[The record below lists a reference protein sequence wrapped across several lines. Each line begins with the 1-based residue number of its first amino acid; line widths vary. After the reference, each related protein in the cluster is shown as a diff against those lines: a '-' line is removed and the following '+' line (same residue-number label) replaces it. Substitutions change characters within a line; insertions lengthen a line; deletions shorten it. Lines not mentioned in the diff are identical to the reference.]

1 MHRVQPNRDVFLT
14 ALCHVAHSLP
24 DESSDLW
31 LQQAAQCR
39 LRDII
44 QPEALDLQ
52 SQTLLGENEV
62 PGQGVTV
69 VADKC
74 PQRPMLQ
81 NAKGGM

>member
-1 MHRVQPNRDVFLT
+1 MDGGVKGREGMGCHDGSPHPSKLLIMHRVQPNRDVFLT

-52 SQTLLGENEV
+52 SRTVLGEN
-62 PGQGVTV
+62 
-69 VADKC
+69 
-74 PQRPMLQ
+74 
-81 NAKGGM
+81 